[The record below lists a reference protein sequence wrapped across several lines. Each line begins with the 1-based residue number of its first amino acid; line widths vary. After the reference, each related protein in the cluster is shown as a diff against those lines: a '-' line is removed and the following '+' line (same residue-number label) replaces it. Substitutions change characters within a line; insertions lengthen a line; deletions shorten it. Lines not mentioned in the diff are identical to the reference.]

1 MRFPFSDLATTKLRP
16 ALVLAIHGEDV
27 IVIGIFSRLP
37 AGVLPKT
44 WVRVEERHAAFA
56 RTGLKKTSVL
66 KTEKIAVV
74 HRSVFHRKLGT
85 LPPDLM
91 AQGQTALKRALL
103 LP

>member
-1 MRFPFSDLATTKLRP
+1 VETAPRSRAGRWRRIRAGPVAR
-16 ALVLAIHGEDV
+16 
-27 IVIGIFSRLP
+27 GIFSRLP

-44 WVRVEERHAAFA
+44 WVRVEDRHAAFA

-74 HRSVFHRKLGT
+74 HRSVFHRKLGI